1 MPKLDGLSGGA
12 DYEDKEAETT
22 SGGIDEDGIDI
33 ALLESEIPNRDYAEY
48 LIQAAKKDVKCEDY
62 LVRQIV
68 YIALSKD
75 STNPLNLLILAP
87 TSEGK
92 THAVT
97 KTLEYWPDFEVMYI
111 GSMSPKVLI
120 RMHGET
126 VDENNEPI
134 GRRER
139 NLKRKIDEVRAELRA
154 SSRLRIKKKQQGLKD
169 VDKTGRQVIEVEESA
184 DQAAAKRL
192 EELEEDLE
200 ELYKRS
206 KTVINLQ
213 GKLLVF
219 LEPPHPETWN
229 IIKPILSH
237 DKYYMEHPYVDS
249 KGTGGIHAVRVVT
262 KGWPAV
268 IVCSAKNESQY
279 EYWSK
284 VQSRFIVSSP
294 NMVPEKYREGNK
306 LIGMR
311 EGMTDALQ
319 QKLIIS
325 DTQSLVAKE
334 CVKYL
339 ISMIKGLGIR
349 KVEEKKSLVWIPFTE
364 SLAES
369 LPAEK
374 GSMRLYTFLKIV
386 AIVRSH
392 LRKKLISGNET
403 MIVADIKED
412 LHEALHLSQNRVGI
426 PVFKLEMFENVFISA
441 WKKQLKME
449 EQNDM
454 DIQAGV
460 EGAEKHSLKKLINGE
475 RMLILTA
482 HQLCEELKA
491 YNGRVMTTANM
502 KRTYLDEF
510 VNAGLIDEEELI
522 DGRKTK
528 AWYPIVDLDSFNGK
542 SRNNNAF
549 KTPKECEVDEPIL
562 ERMKN
567 ITQHHKLLNHGKVME
582 LDKKWLEE
590 SFLKTVSAVAIPDR
604 FEIWDE
610 NNEQICICRFM
621 KDYENDSNGYFKD
634 FFATSKYVNYG
645 PNPIY
650 PNEIFEMK
658 PLGKFDSLD
667 LTYLYILI
675 AHLHPLIAL
684 SMPSVL

>member
-1 MPKLDGLSGGA
+1 MEVCQTDLPKLDGLSGGT
-12 DYEDKEAETT
+12 DYEDDSVQEGMDDD
-22 SGGIDEDGIDI
+22 SIDI
-33 ALLESEIPNRDYAEY
+33 ALLESEVPNRDYAEY
-48 LIQAAKKDVKCEDY
+48 VIQSAKKDVKCEDY

-68 YIALSKD
+68 YMALSKD

-97 KTLEYWPDFEVMYI
+97 KTLTYWPDFEVMYI

-134 GRRER
+134 GHRER
-139 NLKRKIDEVRAELRA
+139 DLKWRIAEVKAELRA
-154 SSRLRIKKKQQGLKD
+154 SNRLRIKKKQRGLKD
-169 VDKTGRQVIEVEESA
+169 VDKTGRPVIEVEEST
-184 DQAAAKRL
+184 DQAAAQRL
-192 EELEEDLE
+192 EVLELELE

-249 KGTGGIHAVRVVT
+249 RGSMGIHSIRVVT

-279 EYWSK
+279 EYWSE

-294 NMVPEKYREGNK
+294 NMVSEKYREGNK

-339 ISMIKGLGIR
+339 ITRIKSLCIR
-349 KVEEKKSLVWIPFTE
+349 KVEEMKNLVWIPFTE
-364 SLAES
+364 LLAES
-369 LPAEK
+369 LPADK
-374 GSMRLYTFLKIV
+374 GTDNRLSTRLYTFIKIV
-386 AIVRSH
+386 AIARSH

-403 MIVADIKED
+403 MIIADIKED

-426 PVFKLEMFENVFISA
+426 PVFKLEMFGNVFVSA
-441 WKKQLKME
+441 WKKQLE
-449 EQNDM
+449 LEAQNDR
-454 DIQAGV
+454 DIEAGV
-460 EGAEKHSLKKLINGE
+460 EGAERRSLKKLINGE
-475 RMLILTA
+475 KMLVLTA
-482 HQLCEELKA
+482 HQLCEELKV

-502 KRTYLDEF
+502 KRTYLDEL

-528 AWYPIVDLDSFNGK
+528 VWYPIVDLDSFNAK
-542 SRNNNAF
+542 SEYNDAF
-549 KTPKECEVDEPIL
+549 KTPAGCEFDEPTL
-562 ERMKN
+562 ERMRN
-567 ITQHHKLLNHGKVME
+567 ITQHHKLLNNGRIME
-582 LDKKWLEE
+582 LNEKWLEE
-590 SFLKTVSAVAIPDR
+590 SILKVLSAVAIPDI

-610 NNEQICICRFM
+610 NNERICICRFM
-621 KDYENDSNGYFKD
+621 KDYQNSSNGYFKD
-634 FFATSKYVNYG
+634 FFATAKYVNHG
-645 PNPIY
+645 PYPIY

-658 PLGKFDSLD
+658 SLGKFDSLEYFSNKSK
-667 LTYLYILI
+667 TKE
-675 AHLHPLIAL
+675 
-684 SMPSVL
+684 